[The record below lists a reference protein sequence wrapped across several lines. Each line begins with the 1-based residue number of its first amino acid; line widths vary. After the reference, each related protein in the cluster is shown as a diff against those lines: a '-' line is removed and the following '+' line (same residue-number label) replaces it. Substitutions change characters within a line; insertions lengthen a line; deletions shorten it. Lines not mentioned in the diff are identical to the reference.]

1 MYELVLWGPA
11 AEAGPA
17 VVSADQTRLAGLP
30 PECIDPM
37 CPGGGPKAAKANFR
51 LYSYSGGGPG
61 AILYSYVFEY
71 IQNIFWRIVFMA
83 STNPVYWPL
92 LPWLVF
98 EKSVS
103 VYKPV
108 FKWSGRNARFIIIS
122 GTPGCL
128 REGKFSAECE
138 AGLAAL
144 NDIDDADEAGGLTG
158 SFASKIL
165 DLCCDGVEIALP
177 SFRDLLADKPVDSA
191 NAIQSLS
198 EWSAGVAVDGEKVKK
213 GGKTAGKTA

>member
-1 MYELVLWGPA
+1 MYFGGEVFRPDQ
-11 AEAGPA
+11 EAYTNSMKGE
-17 VVSADQTRLAGLP
+17 R
-30 PECIDPM
+30 
-37 CPGGGPKAAKANFR
+37 
-51 LYSYSGGGPG
+51 
-61 AILYSYVFEY
+61 
-71 IQNIFWRIVFMA
+71 MA
-83 STNPVYWPL
+83 STNQEYATVHRHVVVNQLPLILAKVTPVPSCWIRL
-92 LPWLVF
+92 GAVQDRID
-98 EKSVS
+98 KSG
-103 VYKPV
+103 P
-108 FKWSGRNARFIIIS
+108 GRNARFIIIS